1 MWGEF
6 IELIGVV
13 IIIISIIFDASMTI
27 YHLIRVLRATKNTE
41 KIINMLWVII
51 FMLLLILL
59 L

>member
-1 MWGEF
+1 MRF
-6 IELIGVV
+6 ELIKLIGEV
-13 IIIISIIFDASMTI
+13 ITIIFIIFDASMTI
-27 YHLIRVLRATKNTE
+27 YHLIRVLRATNNTE